1 MLPERQGRSPA
12 CCGEDTPAPLHR
24 AGESVTHNAGMRR
37 FPLPIAV
44 VLALVGSLLVGQ
56 VPSAPP
62 AAANAPDRVLS
73 GWMPYWMTSP
83 GRPTGV
89 DSAVANAD
97 LFEDVSPFWY
107 SATARRGGGIKVTL
121 NRNFTNGEANAA
133 WAMQRLRE
141 AGLVVLPAIAD
152 ASGKRRMAQTLAD
165 PALRGQHVA
174 DLVALAVN
182 NGYDGLDLDYENFA
196 FSDGRSSWEST
207 RPNWTTFVAEL
218 GAALRAQG
226 KLLSVTIPGPC
237 SVSNNCGGRNGYW
250 VYNLEGI
257 APHADRVR
265 IMAYDYTV
273 QSVGP
278 IAPMDWVRANVEYAV
293 TVMDPAKLQIGVPTY
308 GRARTRTKGGD
319 FRLSGVCPSK
329 NGSAAER
336 RAYRSATSMAAV
348 TAANIPG
355 LLETYGLTDAD
366 VRWDPVRQESSFRY
380 TKDVDWTDSSGTR
393 QTCRA
398 ARQVNFVGP
407 DGVLARTQLVG
418 EYGLNA
424 AALWTI
430 GGENPAQWS
439 VLRSYAQSLA
449 PAEAAVAIDATPAVV
464 VGQPT
469 SVAGGVTFNG
479 AGVPDVPV
487 TLEFQPVGASDWQAL
502 QSGASAADGSVS
514 FQVVLPSSGRIRLT
528 TAAVGP
534 IAASQ
539 SGAFDVAVGASVTAK
554 LKTKKKVGSRD
565 RIRVRA
571 IVRPAQADQKVVLQV
586 LKKGTWRKVKVART
600 NAKGRV
606 TIKAQA
612 QKAKKR
618 WTYRVISR
626 RAGGISPGISQEF
639 TIRVR

>member
-1 MLPERQGRSPA
+1 M
-12 CCGEDTPAPLHR
+12 
-24 AGESVTHNAGMRR
+24 R
-37 FPLPIAV
+37 FPRFVSVSAV
-44 VLALVGSLLVGQ
+44 VALVASLLIAG
-56 VPSAPP
+56 VPAAPP
-62 AAANAPDRVLS
+62 ALANAPDRIIS

-107 SATARRGGGIKVTL
+107 SATARKGGGIQVEL
-121 NRNFTNGEANAA
+121 NRNFTNGEANVA

-152 ASGKRRMAQTLAD
+152 ASGKGRMAATLAD
-165 PALRGQHVA
+165 PALRSQHIA
-174 DLVALAVN
+174 DLVALVIN

-196 FSDGRSSWEST
+196 FSDGRSSWEAT
-207 RPNWTTFVAEL
+207 LPNWTTFVAEL

-237 SVSNNCGGRNGYW
+237 SVQNICGGRNGYW

-257 APHADRVR
+257 APHADRIR

-273 QSVGP
+273 QSIGP
-278 IAPMDWVRANVEYAV
+278 IAPIDWVRANVEYAI
-293 TVMDPAKLQIGVPTY
+293 TVMDPGKLQIGVPTY
-308 GRARTRTKGGD
+308 GRARTRKKGGD
-319 FRLSGVCPSK
+319 FRLSGVCPSR
-329 NGSAAER
+329 NGSSAER

-348 TAANIPG
+348 TAADIPG
-355 LLETYGLTDAD
+355 LLTTYGLTDAD

-380 TKDVDWTDSSGTR
+380 TKEVDWTDSSGSR
-393 QTCRA
+393 QTCLA
-398 ARQVNFVGP
+398 QRQVNFVGP

-418 EYGLNA
+418 QYGLNG
-424 AALWTI
+424 AALWTV
-430 GGENPAQWS
+430 GGENPAQWAA
-439 VLRSYAQSLA
+439 LRSYAQSLA
-449 PAEAAVAIDATPAVV
+449 PAEAVVAIDATPLVV
-464 VGQPT
+464 AGSPT

-479 AGVPDVPV
+479 VGVPDLPV
-487 TLEFQPVGASDWQAL
+487 TLEFAATGTEDWQAL
-502 QSGASAADGSVS
+502 QVANTAADGSVA
-514 FQVVLPSSGRIRLT
+514 FAVVLPGSGRIRLT
-528 TAAVGP
+528 TPAVGA

-539 SGAFDVAVGASVTAK
+539 SGAFEVLVGATVTARV
-554 LKTKKKVGSRD
+554 KTKKVGSRD

-571 IVRPAQADQKVVLQV
+571 IVRPAQAGQKVVLQV

-606 TIKAQA
+606 TIKARA

-618 WTYRVISR
+618 WTYRVVSR
-626 RAGGISPGISQEF
+626 RAGGIAAGVSQEF

>member
-1 MLPERQGRSPA
+1 
-12 CCGEDTPAPLHR
+12 
-24 AGESVTHNAGMRR
+24 MRR
-37 FPLPIAV
+37 FPLALGV

-56 VPSAPP
+56 VPGASPV
-62 AAANAPDRVLS
+62 AANAPERVLS

-83 GRPTGV
+83 ARPTGV

-107 SATARRGGGIKVTL
+107 SATARKGGGVKVEL
-121 NRNFTNGEANAA
+121 NRNFTNGEANVA

-141 AGLVVLPAIAD
+141 AGMVVLPAIAD
-152 ASGKRRMAQTLAD
+152 ASGKRRMARTLAD

-196 FSDGRSSWEST
+196 FSDGRSSWAST
-207 RPNWTTFVAEL
+207 LPNWTTFVAEL

-257 APHADRVR
+257 APHADRIR

-329 NGSAAER
+329 RGGSAER

-348 TAANIPG
+348 TASDIPEI
-355 LLETYGLTDAD
+355 LARYGLTDAD
-366 VRWDPVRQESSFRY
+366 VRWDPERQESSFRY
-380 TKDVDWTDSSGTR
+380 TKEVDWTDSAGNR
-393 QTCRA
+393 QTCFA
-398 ARQVNFVGP
+398 ERQLNFVGP

-418 EYGLNA
+418 QYGLNG

-430 GGENPAQWS
+430 GGENPAQWG

-449 PAEAAVAIDATPAVV
+449 PAEAAVAIDATPAVTI
-464 VGQPT
+464 GQPT
-469 SVAGGVTFNG
+469 SVAGGVTIGG
-479 AGVPDVPV
+479 APLAQVPV
-487 TLEFQPVGASDWQAL
+487 TLEFQPTGGNEWQAL
-502 QSGASAADGSVS
+502 QTAQTAADGSVA
-514 FQVVLPSSGRIRLT
+514 FQVVLPGSGRVRLSVP
-528 TAAVGP
+528 AVGST
-534 IAASQ
+534 AASQ
-539 SGAFDVAVGASVTAK
+539 SGAFDVAVGAAVTAK
-554 LKTKKKVGSRD
+554 LKSKKKVGSRD

-571 IVRPAQADQKVVLQV
+571 IARPAQAGQKVVLQV

-606 TIKAQA
+606 TIKAKA

-626 RAGGISPGISQEF
+626 RAGGIAPGVSQEF

>member
-1 MLPERQGRSPA
+1 
-12 CCGEDTPAPLHR
+12 
-24 AGESVTHNAGMRR
+24 MRR
-37 FPLPIAV
+37 FPLALAL
-44 VLALVGSLLVGQ
+44 VLALVGSLMVGQ
-56 VPSAPP
+56 VPTAAP
-62 AAANAPDRVLS
+62 AAANVPDRILS

-83 GRPTGV
+83 SRPTGV

-107 SATARRGGGIKVTL
+107 SATARKGGGVQIEL
-121 NRNFTNGEANAA
+121 NPNFTNGEANVA
-133 WAMQRLRE
+133 WAMERLRA

-165 PALRGQHVA
+165 PGLRAQHVA
-174 DLVALAVN
+174 ELVALAVN

-207 RPNWTTFVAEL
+207 QPNWTNFVAEL

-250 VYNLEGI
+250 VYNLQGI
-257 APHADRVR
+257 APHADRIR

-273 QSVGP
+273 QSIGP
-278 IAPMDWVRANVEYAV
+278 IAPIDWVRANVEYAT
-293 TVMDPAKLQIGVPTY
+293 TVMDPGKLQIGVPTY
-308 GRARTRTKGGD
+308 GRARTRTKGGA

-329 NGSAAER
+329 NGSSAER

-348 TAANIPG
+348 TAADIPE
-355 LLETYGLTDAD
+355 LLATYGLTDAD
-366 VRWDPVRQESSFRY
+366 VRWDPNRQESSFRY
-380 TKDVDWTDSSGTR
+380 TKEVDWTDGAGNR
-393 QTCRA
+393 QTCLA
-398 ARQVNFVGP
+398 KRQVNFVGP

-418 EYGLNA
+418 QYGLNG

-430 GGENPAQWS
+430 GGENPAQWG

-449 PAEAAVAIDATPAVV
+449 PADAVVAIDATPAVAL
-464 VGQPT
+464 GQPT

-479 AGVPDVPV
+479 AGVPDMPV
-487 TLEFQPVGASDWQAL
+487 TLEFQPTGSEAWQAL
-502 QSGASAADGSVS
+502 QVATSGPDGSVA
-514 FQVVLPSSGRIRLT
+514 FQVVLPGSGRLRLT
-528 TAAVGP
+528 TPAAGA

-539 SGAFDVAVGASVTAK
+539 SGAFDVTVAATVTAK
-554 LKTKKKVGSRD
+554 LKSKKKVGSRD

-571 IVRPAQADQKVVLQV
+571 IVRPAQANQKVVLQV

-606 TIKAQA
+606 TIKAKA

-618 WTYRVISR
+618 WRYRVISR
-626 RAGGISPGISQEF
+626 PAGGIAPGVSQEF
-639 TIRVR
+639 TIRVRR

>member
-1 MLPERQGRSPA
+1 
-12 CCGEDTPAPLHR
+12 
-24 AGESVTHNAGMRR
+24 MRR
-37 FPLPIAV
+37 FPVPVASIALTV
-44 VLALVGSLLVGQ
+44 ALVGSLLVGQ
-56 VPSAPP
+56 VPAAAP

-107 SATARRGGGIKVTL
+107 SATARKGGGVQVEL
-121 NRNFTNGEANAA
+121 NPNFTNGESNVA
-133 WAMQRLRE
+133 WAMQRLRD

-152 ASGKRRMAQTLAD
+152 ASGKRRMATTLAD
-165 PALRGQHVA
+165 PALRGQHIA
-174 DLVALAVN
+174 ELVALAVN

-196 FSDGRSSWEST
+196 FSDGRASWEST
-207 RPNWTTFVAEL
+207 LPNWTTFVAEL

-237 SVSNNCGGRNGYW
+237 SVNNQCGGRNGYW
-250 VYNLEGI
+250 VYNLAGI
-257 APHADRVR
+257 APHADRIR

-278 IAPMDWVRANVEYAV
+278 IAPMDWVRANVEHAV

-329 NGSAAER
+329 NGSSAER

-348 TAANIPG
+348 TAADIPE
-355 LLETYGLTDAD
+355 LLATYGLTDAD
-366 VRWDPVRQESSFRY
+366 VTWDPDRQESSFRY
-380 TKDVDWTDSSGTR
+380 TKEVDWTDGSGNR
-393 QTCRA
+393 QTCFA
-398 ARQVNFVGP
+398 ERQVNFVGP

-418 EYGLNA
+418 QYGLNG

-430 GGENPAQWS
+430 GGENPAQWAA
-439 VLRSYAQSLA
+439 LRSYAQSLA
-449 PAEAAVAIDATPAVV
+449 PAEAAVAIDATPAVAA
-464 VGQPT
+464 GQPT

-479 AGVPDVPV
+479 AGVADVPV
-487 TLEFQPVGASDWQAL
+487 TLEFEPVGAQDWQAL
-502 QSGASAADGSVS
+502 QVATSAPDGSVA
-514 FQVVLPSSGRIRLT
+514 FQVVLPSSGRLRLT
-528 TAAVGP
+528 TPAVGAM
-534 IAASQ
+534 AASA
-539 SGAFDVAVGASVTAK
+539 SGAFDVSVAATVTAK

-571 IVRPAQADQKVVLQV
+571 IVRPAQAGQKVVLQV
-586 LKKGTWRKVKVART
+586 FKNGKWRKVKVART

-626 RAGGISPGISQEF
+626 RADGIAPGVSQEF
-639 TIRVR
+639 RIRVR